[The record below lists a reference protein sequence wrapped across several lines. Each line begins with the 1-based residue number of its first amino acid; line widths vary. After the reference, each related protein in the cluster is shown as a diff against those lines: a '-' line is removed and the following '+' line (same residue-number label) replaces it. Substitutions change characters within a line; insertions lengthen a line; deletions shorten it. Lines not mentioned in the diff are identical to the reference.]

1 MNQIFQIIFLLIMMS
16 FGGEAASIRSHTITQ
31 DELDEPLNSLC
42 CPTYYRRDRR
52 MGHTL
57 HPRTP
62 GRHHVRF
69 RIHHQGY

>member
-1 MNQIFQIIFLLIMMS
+1 MLS

-31 DELDEPLNSLC
+31 DELDEPLNSQC

-57 HPRTP
+57 RPRPP
-62 GRHHVRF
+62 GRHHVKF
-69 RIHHQGY
+69 NDDKNVAYDIYYECSDKK